1 MLGIKDTITGVLILT
16 LILTLICG
24 FFYVDFLNS
33 SHEKETLGLRN
44 LVASKDSVIQDKNG
58 VYSRLSMEYNSQK
71 DLNNIL
77 KKQNASLAN
86 EIKEKN
92 EKIAYLMT
100 VVVKPDTVQIITNTV
115 VKDSI
120 ASFSG
125 YKKPFGVM
133 GKYHLKDST
142 TTDLNVKMDDFKLNI
157 VESKL
162 ENGFFRARIRLTDLQ
177 NNTLEM
183 FKIQSI
189 ESAVNSDPNSKEE
202 SYFGF
207 GLGTKL
213 SLFELSPGAKV
224 KLGKNDF
231 IIGYKL
237 LNDKLDLS
245 KLKTLERFELSY
257 YRSF

>member
-1 MLGIKDTITGVLILT
+1 MFGIQNTIIGVLILA
-16 LILTLICG
+16 LICG

-44 LVASKDSVIQDKNG
+44 LVASKDSVIQNKDG

-71 DLNNIL
+71 DLNSIL
-77 KKQNASLAN
+77 KKQNANLAN
-86 EIKEKN
+86 EIKDKN

-100 VVVKPDTVQIITNTV
+100 VVVKPDTIHVVTNTT

-125 YKKPFGVM
+125 YQRPFGVV

-142 TTDLNVKMDDFKLNI
+142 TTDLSVKMDEFKLNI

-162 ENGFFRARIRLTDLQ
+162 ENGFFKARIRLTDIN
-177 NNTLEM
+177 NNTLDM
-183 FKIQSI
+183 FKVQSI
-189 ESAVNSDPNSKEE
+189 ESAVNSDPSNKEE

-213 SLFELSPGAKV
+213 SLFELSPGAMI

-237 LNDKLDLS
+237 INDKLDLS
-245 KLKTLERFELSY
+245 KFKTLERFELSY

>member
-1 MLGIKDTITGVLILT
+1 MFGIQTTIIGVLILV
-16 LILTLICG
+16 LICG
-24 FFYVDFLNS
+24 FFYVDFLNN
-33 SHEKETLGLRN
+33 SHEKETLELRN
-44 LVASKDSVIQDKNG
+44 LVASKDSVAQNKDG

-71 DLNNIL
+71 DLNGIL
-77 KKQNASLAN
+77 KKQNANLAK
-86 EIKEKN
+86 EIKDKD
-92 EKIAYLMT
+92 EKIAYLLT
-100 VVVKPDTVQIITNTV
+100 VTIKSDTVFIDANTV

-120 ASFSG
+120 ASFNG
-125 YKKPFGVM
+125 YKRPFGVV

-142 TTDLNVKMDDFKLNI
+142 VSDLNVKMDDFKLNI
-157 VESKL
+157 VETKL
-162 ENGFFRARIRLTDLQ
+162 ENGFFKARIRLTDIG
-177 NNTLEM
+177 NNPLEM
-183 FKIQSI
+183 FKIQTI
-189 ESAVNSDPNSKEE
+189 ESAVNSDPGNKEE

-245 KLKTLERFELSY
+245 KFNMLERFELSY